1 MAKQGSTADV
11 SDANDQPPPADDPV
25 AAGDL
30 WGFLKSELSDEAHQV
45 AQDLHGDMPQ
55 LLQKLATAAE
65 SEAPAILKAVLAHPF
80 MQHLEAQL
88 PTAALGIAHGLLG
101 LVL

>member
-1 MAKQGSTADV
+1 M
-11 SDANDQPPPADDPV
+11 DAQDNNGAGDSAPSEAPADDPV

-30 WGFLKSELSDEAHQV
+30 WGFLKNELSDEAHQV

-55 LLQKLATAAE
+55 LLEKLANAAE
-65 SEAPAILKAVLAHPF
+65 TEAPAILEKVLAHPF

-88 PTAALGIAHGLLG
+88 PTAALGNVHGMLG